1 MIKLLFKLSMKN
13 SSEETKLLNNNFGLN
28 NNIITDK
35 NKTTNVNV
43 LLNRV
48 KLDKK
53 NDLKKKLFS
62 LTFLIAI
69 ITSITIFVLF

>member
-1 MIKLLFKLSMKN
+1 MKN

-28 NNIITDK
+28 SNIITDK

>member
-1 MIKLLFKLSMKN
+1 MKN

-28 NNIITDK
+28 SNIITDK

-69 ITSITIFVLF
+69 ITSITIFVSF